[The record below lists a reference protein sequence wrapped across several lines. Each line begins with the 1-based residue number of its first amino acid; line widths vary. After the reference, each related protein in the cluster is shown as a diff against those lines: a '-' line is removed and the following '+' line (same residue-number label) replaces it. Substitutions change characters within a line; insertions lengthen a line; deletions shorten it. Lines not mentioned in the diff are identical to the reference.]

1 MNKTPLFKNLRSIA
15 KEIEN
20 KHISPTEITK
30 YYLNRLNKLGPEYNS
45 VVTVTNEL
53 ALKQA
58 EAAEKEIMSGVYRGT
73 LHGIPYGAKDLL
85 ATDGGIPT
93 TWGAEPFRHQ
103 TFQYNATVINKLCS
117 SGAILVAKLAMVE
130 LAGGMGYR
138 QPNASLTGPCKSPWD
153 KNTWAGGSSS
163 GSGSAVGTGLVSFA
177 IGSETWGSI
186 LSPANNCGVSGLRPT
201 FGRVSR
207 YGAMALSWSLDKI
220 GPLCLSADD
229 CGIVLNEIAGPDSK
243 DPSSS
248 DKPYE
253 YSVDS
258 SQRKFKLAVLA
269 SASTN
274 IDEEVAGNFEESL
287 VTLSQFCEIEE
298 INFPDYPYEA
308 ITRTIMLAE
317 SGAIFEEF
325 SNSGTAALLTAPEDK
340 YGPYARTAVLAK
352 DYLKALRLRDEISQK
367 IDPIMSKYDAVC
379 GPTRGTPA
387 SNLEDEF
394 RGAIRGNTR
403 DTLGALGNSIGLP
416 AISVP
421 NGFTKANLPTGIQF
435 VGQVYAENSVL
446 NLANRFQQQTDW
458 HLKHPAEL
466 LEEK

>member
-1 MNKTPLFKNLRSIA
+1 MNKSPLFKNIRSIA
-15 KEIEN
+15 KEIAN
-20 KHISPTEITK
+20 KNISPIEITK
-30 YYLNRLNKLGPEYNS
+30 YYLTRLNELGPEYNS
-45 VVTVTNEL
+45 VVTVTDEL

-58 EAAEKEIMSGVYRGT
+58 EVAEKEIMSGLYRGT
-73 LHGIPYGAKDLL
+73 LHGIPFGAKDLL

-103 TFQYNATVINKLCS
+103 TFKYNATVIDKLCS
-117 SGAILVAKLAMVE
+117 SGAILVSKLAMIE

-163 GSGSAVGTGLVSFA
+163 GSGSAVGTGLVPFA

-229 CGIVLNEIAGPDSK
+229 CGIVLNQIAGPDPK
-243 DPSSS
+243 DPSTS

-253 YSVDS
+253 YSVDTN
-258 SQRKFKLAVLA
+258 QRKFKLAVLA

-274 IDEEVAGNFEESL
+274 IDEEVADNFKKSL
-287 VTLSQFCEIEE
+287 DALSQFCEIEE
-298 INFPDYPYEA
+298 INFPEYPYEA

-317 SGAIFEEF
+317 SGTIFEEF
-325 SNSGTAALLTAPEDK
+325 SSSGSATNLTAPEDK

-367 IDPIMSKYDAVC
+367 IDPIIARYDAVC

-394 RGAIRGNTR
+394 RGAIRGNAK
-403 DTLGALGNSIGLP
+403 DTLGALGNSVGLP

-435 VGQVYAENSVL
+435 IGQVYAENSIL
-446 NLANRFQQQTDW
+446 SIANRFQQQTNW
-458 HLKHPAEL
+458 HLKHPPEL
-466 LEEK
+466 LEKI

>member
-1 MNKTPLFKNLRSIA
+1 MNKTPLFKNLRSIG

-20 KHISPTEITK
+20 KTISPTEITK
-30 YYLNRLNKLGPEYNS
+30 YYLTRLNELGPEYNS
-45 VVTVTNEL
+45 VVTVTDEL

-58 EAAEKEIMSGVYRGT
+58 EAAEKEIMSGLYKGT
-73 LHGIPYGAKDLL
+73 LHGIPFGAKDLL

-103 TFQYNATVINKLCS
+103 TFQYNATVINKLGS
-117 SGAILVAKLAMVE
+117 SGAILVSKLAMIE

-138 QPNASLTGPCKSPWD
+138 QPNASLTGPCKRPWD

-163 GSGSAVGTGLVSFA
+163 GSGSAVGTGLVPFA

-207 YGAMALSWSLDKI
+207 YGAMPLSWSLDKI

-229 CGIVLNEIAGPDSK
+229 CGIVLNEIAGPDPK
-243 DPSSS
+243 DPSAS
-248 DKPYE
+248 DKLYE
-253 YSVDS
+253 YRVGSN
-258 SQRKFKLAVLA
+258 QRKFKLAVLA
-269 SASTN
+269 SAASN
-274 IDEEVAGNFEESL
+274 IDEEVADNFKESL
-287 VTLSQFCEIEE
+287 DTLSQFCEIEE
-298 INFPDYPYEA
+298 INFPEYPYEA
-308 ITRTIMLAE
+308 VTRTIMLAE
-317 SGAIFEEF
+317 SGTIFEEF
-325 SNSGTAALLTAPEDK
+325 SGSGTAALLTAPEDK

-387 SNLEDEF
+387 SNLEDEI
-394 RGAIRGNTR
+394 RGDIRGNAK
-403 DTLGALGNSIGLP
+403 DTLGALGNAVGLP

-435 VGQVYAENSVL
+435 VGQVYAENSIL
-446 NLANRFQQQTDW
+446 NLANRFQQETDW

-466 LEEK
+466 LEEI